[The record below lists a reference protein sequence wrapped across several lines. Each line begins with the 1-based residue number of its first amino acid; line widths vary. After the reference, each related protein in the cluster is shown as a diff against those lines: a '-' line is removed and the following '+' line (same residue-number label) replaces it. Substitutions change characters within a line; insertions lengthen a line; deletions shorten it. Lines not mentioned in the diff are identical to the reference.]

1 MAISVANY
9 NKKYLRMTPQ
19 VKQIFN
25 DLEEWKSYCQWKLHK
40 YDPADLY
47 RSEAYKKFER
57 KKYYNKN
64 HK

>member
-1 MAISVANY
+1 MSIKVELY
-9 NKKYLRMTPQ
+9 NRKYLKMTPQ
-19 VKQIFN
+19 VKQIFS
-25 DLEEWKSYCQWKLHK
+25 DLEAWESHCKWKLQK
-40 YDPADLY
+40 FDPADLY